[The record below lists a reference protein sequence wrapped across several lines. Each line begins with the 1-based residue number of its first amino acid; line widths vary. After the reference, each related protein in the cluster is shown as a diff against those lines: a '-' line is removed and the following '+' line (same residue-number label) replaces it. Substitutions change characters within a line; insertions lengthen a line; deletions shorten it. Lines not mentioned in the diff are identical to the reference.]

1 MGKILLHACCGP
13 CSIYC
18 TKLLK
23 EKNIDFEILWYNINI
38 HPFKEYEQR
47 RDTLINL
54 YKDTDIKVNVLED
67 YGLIEFTR
75 NVVNKEN
82 ARCPFCY
89 EARLRKTAEYAKT
102 HGFAGFTTTLLIS
115 PYQNHELI
123 KHIGERVA
131 EEYGIQ
137 FVYIDFR
144 PGFKEGQEETRNLGI
159 YMQKYCGCIY
169 SEMDRYEKQIKR
181 DKEKYIG

>member
-1 MGKILLHACCGP
+1 MGKILLHVCCGP

-47 RDTLINL
+47 RDTLIDL

-82 ARCPFCY
+82 ARCPF
-89 EARLRKTAEYAKT
+89 
-102 HGFAGFTTTLLIS
+102 
-115 PYQNHELI
+115 
-123 KHIGERVA
+123 
-131 EEYGIQ
+131 
-137 FVYIDFR
+137 
-144 PGFKEGQEETRNLGI
+144 
-159 YMQKYCGCIY
+159 
-169 SEMDRYEKQIKR
+169 
-181 DKEKYIG
+181 